1 MLTPQSDLPPVPFGP
16 PPARIPSL
24 DGLRAVAISIVVASH
39 FTKINAIPG
48 GFGVT
53 LFFVISGFLIT
64 HLLLREF
71 DRTGSIDLLAFYRRR
86 FFRLMPAI
94 VTTLMVVAL
103 IEGHVHRLH
112 LRFSSKHASTARYS
126 IGRSTSAASVEV
138 ALVGDPDEMNENML
152 LLRATRPGYIA
163 A

>member
-1 MLTPQSDLPPVPFGP
+1 MS
-16 PPARIPSL
+16 RIDHIHSL

-39 FTKINAIPG
+39 ITKIDGIPG

-64 HLLLREF
+64 HLLLREL

-94 VTTLMVVAL
+94 VTALIVVAL
-103 IEGHVHRLH
+103 IEGHVGKDWIDSRKALASLFFLQNYH
-112 LRFSSKHASTARYS
+112 L
-126 IGRSTSAASVEV
+126 
-138 ALVGDPDEMNENML
+138 N
-152 LLRATRPGYIA
+152 
-163 A
+163 